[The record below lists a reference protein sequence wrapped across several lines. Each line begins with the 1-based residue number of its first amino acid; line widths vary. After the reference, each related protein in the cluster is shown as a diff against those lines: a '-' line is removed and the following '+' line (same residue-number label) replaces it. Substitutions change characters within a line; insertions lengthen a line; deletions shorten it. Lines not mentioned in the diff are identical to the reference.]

1 MVFVAEVLL
10 HQVGFKKPE
19 GRSREKYRPGCILK
33 EKKES
38 TMGKDK
44 DFVYDEEEFKRAA
57 KKSGKFF
64 RKFGWMIIAAIVI
77 MILALNS
84 TYQINE
90 QEQAVLVTLGKPQSV
105 TDSGLHFKIPFIQ
118 KVIKVDTTI
127 HGFTM
132 GYNTDADGY
141 VLDTDESLMIT
152 SDYNFVNVD
161 FFVEYKV
168 TDPVK
173 AVYNSQNP
181 ELILKNIAQGCIRSV
196 VASYDVDSVLTTGKS
211 EIQSN
216 IKQLIVGKLEDQ
228 DIGIM
233 LVNITIQDSEPPTV
247 EVMEAFKAVETAK
260 QGKETALNNA
270 NKYRNEQVPEA
281 QAQADGIIK
290 NAEAQKEQRIN
301 EATAQVSRFNAMYEE
316 YEKNPTVTKLRMFYE
331 AMEDVLPDLKVI
343 IVGTDGVE
351 TVLPLDSFT
360 GDSANNS
367 GSSYESQNEN

>member
-1 MVFVAEVLL
+1 MS
-10 HQVGFKKPE
+10 KNN
-19 GRSREKYRPGCILK
+19 
-33 EKKES
+33 
-38 TMGKDK
+38 
-44 DFVYDEEEFKRAA
+44 DFIYDEEEFKQAA
-57 KKSGKFF
+57 RKSGKWLK
-64 RKFGWMIIAAIVI
+64 RFGWLVVLAVVI
-77 MILALNS
+77 LIFAFNS

-132 GYNTDADGY
+132 GYNTSSDGY

-168 TDPVK
+168 TEPVK
-173 AVYNSQNP
+173 AIYNSQNP

-216 IKQLIVGKLEDQ
+216 IKQLIVGKLEEQ
-228 DIGIM
+228 DLGIA
-233 LVNITIQDSEPPTV
+233 LVNITIQDSEPPTA

-301 EATAQVSRFNAMYEE
+301 EATAQVARFNSMYEE
-316 YEKNPTVTKLRMFYE
+316 YVKNPTVTKLRMFYE

-343 IVGTDGVE
+343 IVGNDGTQ

-360 GDSANNS
+360 GDTANN
-367 GSSYESQNEN
+367 GSTSYSSQSNN

>member
-1 MVFVAEVLL
+1 MS
-10 HQVGFKKPE
+10 KNN
-19 GRSREKYRPGCILK
+19 
-33 EKKES
+33 
-38 TMGKDK
+38 
-44 DFVYDEEEFKRAA
+44 DFVYDEEEFRKAA

-64 RKFGWMIIAAIVI
+64 KKFGWIAVAAIVVLI
-77 MILALNS
+77 IAFNS

-132 GYNTDADGY
+132 GYSTDANGY

-173 AVYNSQNP
+173 AVYNSENP

-216 IKQLIVGKLEDQ
+216 IKQLIVGKLEEQ

-233 LVNITIQDSEPPTV
+233 LVNITIQDSEPPT
-247 EVMEAFKAVETAK
+247 EAVMEAFKAVETAK

-270 NKYRNEQVPEA
+270 NKYRNEEIPDA
-281 QAQADGIIK
+281 QAKADGIIK

-301 EATAQVSRFNAMYEE
+301 EATAQVARFNAMYEE
-316 YEKNPTVTKLRMFYE
+316 YVKNPKVTKLRMFYE
-331 AMEDVLPDLKVI
+331 AMENVLPDLKVI
-343 IVGTDGVE
+343 IVGTDGTQ

-360 GDSANNS
+360 GDNN
-367 GSSYESQNEN
+367 

>member
-1 MVFVAEVLL
+1 MS
-10 HQVGFKKPE
+10 KNN
-19 GRSREKYRPGCILK
+19 
-33 EKKES
+33 
-38 TMGKDK
+38 
-44 DFVYDEEEFKRAA
+44 DFVYDEEEFRKAA

-64 RKFGWMIIAAIVI
+64 KKFGWIVVAAIVVLI
-77 MILALNS
+77 IAFNS

-132 GYNTDADGY
+132 GYSTDANGY

-173 AVYNSQNP
+173 AVYSSENP

-216 IKQLIVGKLEDQ
+216 IKQLIVGKLEEQ

-233 LVNITIQDSEPPTV
+233 LVNITIQDSEPPT
-247 EVMEAFKAVETAK
+247 EAVMEAFKAVETAK

-270 NKYRNEQVPEA
+270 NKYRNEEIPDA
-281 QAQADGIIK
+281 QAKADGIIK

-301 EATAQVSRFNAMYEE
+301 EATAQVARFNAMYEE
-316 YEKNPTVTKLRMFYE
+316 YVKNPKVTKLRMFYE

-343 IVGTDGVE
+343 SVGTDGTQ

-360 GDSANNS
+360 GGNN
-367 GSSYESQNEN
+367 

>member
-1 MVFVAEVLL
+1 MS
-10 HQVGFKKPE
+10 KNN
-19 GRSREKYRPGCILK
+19 
-33 EKKES
+33 
-38 TMGKDK
+38 
-44 DFVYDEEEFKRAA
+44 DFVYDEEEFRKAA

-64 RKFGWMIIAAIVI
+64 KKFGWIVVAAIVVLI
-77 MILALNS
+77 IAFNS

-132 GYNTDADGY
+132 GYSTDANGY

-173 AVYNSQNP
+173 AVYNSENP

-216 IKQLIVGKLEDQ
+216 IKQLIVGKLEEQ

-233 LVNITIQDSEPPTV
+233 LVNITIQDSEPPT
-247 EVMEAFKAVETAK
+247 EAVMEAFKAVETAK

-270 NKYRNEQVPEA
+270 NKYRNEEIPDA
-281 QAQADGIIK
+281 QAKADGIIK

-301 EATAQVSRFNAMYEE
+301 EATAQVARFNAMYEE
-316 YEKNPTVTKLRMFYE
+316 YVKNPKVTKLRMFYE
-331 AMEDVLPDLKVI
+331 AMEDVLPELKVI
-343 IVGTDGVE
+343 IVGTDGTQ

-360 GDSANNS
+360 GDNN
-367 GSSYESQNEN
+367 